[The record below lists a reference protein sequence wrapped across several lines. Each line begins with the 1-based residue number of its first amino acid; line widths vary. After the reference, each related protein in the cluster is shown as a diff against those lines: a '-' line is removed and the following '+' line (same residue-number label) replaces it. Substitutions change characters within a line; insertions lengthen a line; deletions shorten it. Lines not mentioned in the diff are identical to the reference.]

1 MKTPP
6 LRDVLFY
13 NFTHD
18 YDHIVNLK
26 IRFCALFRPRCK
38 YFLFAR
44 FEVSHMIRFF
54 KPNPFHLFDSIF
66 FPSEGKCLALETSRS
81 NKLYDK
87 IRIELRCMCTKAQ
100 KLKIPHV
107 VHVLSEKISR
117 RSIIIIITSKLKQK
131 HYDNISL

>member
-1 MKTPP
+1 MKKPP

-54 KPNPFHLFDSIF
+54 KSDPFHLFDSIF

-100 KLKIPHV
+100 KIKDPTRCTCAKR
-107 VHVLSEKISR
+107 EN
-117 RSIIIIITSKLKQK
+117 KQK
-131 HYDNISL
+131 KHHYHNHEQTATK

>member
-44 FEVSHMIRFF
+44 FEVFHMIRFF
-54 KPNPFHLFDSIF
+54 NPNPFHLFDSIF
-66 FPSEGKCLALETSRS
+66 FPSEGKCLALETGRS

-87 IRIELRCMCTKAQ
+87 IRIEPRCMCTKAQ

-107 VHVLSEKISR
+107 VHVLNERISR
-117 RSIIIIITSKLKQK
+117 RSIIIIITSKLKQSK
-131 HYDNISL
+131 TLR